1 MSDANRTAVRVSRE
15 QTYKVPFAAPLMH
28 PLRITSV
35 GLAYTPET
43 VTSNE
48 IDSTRQIADQPLVG
62 FSSGGDIPAELSI
75 GNMDIL
81 MEGLYLNPWIRSPE
95 VLNGAS
101 WKYGSGSTAA
111 TRISALTATTLTL
124 AATSVLAGS
133 TINSTGAAFRTGML
147 MALTGFGS
155 GTAEQILRVAGSTA
169 TTVTVVG
176 ATPVAAPAVTARAK
190 VVGFE
195 GVAGDILS
203 TTVGGNAL
211 TSTALDF
218 TTLGLTFG
226 QWIFLD
232 NKLGNFGF
240 SSGGGYARISAI
252 TANRLSFD
260 IVPVG
265 FAINTGAGKTI
276 RAYFTDMI
284 KNGVQDNFSYYIEEE
299 FGLPVGTQYQYF
311 RGQEVATRVLSADT
325 KAIITDTI
333 TFIGADATPMSGVR
347 QVGAVDLI
355 PGTGTVLNSST
366 AVPLLLENGAQVTD
380 PNFINSFTLSMD
392 NAKRS
397 QDAVGVLGAAGIG
410 TGRINV
416 TGTLNTYFGSP
427 VLYNKVI
434 SNAVSSVT
442 IAFNDLVTARSEIYD
457 VPKLKF
463 SSGAPEV
470 SGVDTDIFVP
480 LAFQALRDVT
490 NGRDYTILC
499 SRAEY
504 LG

>member
-1 MSDANRTAVRVSRE
+1 
-15 QTYKVPFAAPLMH
+15 
-28 PLRITSV
+28 
-35 GLAYTPET
+35 
-43 VTSNE
+43 
-48 IDSTRQIADQPLVG
+48 
-62 FSSGGDIPAELSI
+62 
-75 GNMDIL
+75 
-81 MEGLYLNPWIRSPE
+81 
-95 VLNGAS
+95 
-101 WKYGSGSTAA
+101 
-111 TRISALTATTLTL
+111 
-124 AATSVLAGS
+124 
-133 TINSTGAAFRTGML
+133 
-147 MALTGFGS
+147 
-155 GTAEQILRVAGSTA
+155 
-169 TTVTVVG
+169 
-176 ATPVAAPAVTARAK
+176 
-190 VVGFE
+190 
-195 GVAGDILS
+195 
-203 TTVGGNAL
+203 
-211 TSTALDF
+211 
-218 TTLGLTFG
+218 
-226 QWIFLD
+226 
-232 NKLGNFGF
+232 
-240 SSGGGYARISAI
+240 
-252 TANRLSFD
+252 
-260 IVPVG
+260 
-265 FAINTGAGKTI
+265 
-276 RAYFTDMI
+276 
-284 KNGVQDNFSYYIEEE
+284 
-299 FGLPVGTQYQYF
+299 
-311 RGQEVATRVLSADT
+311 
-325 KAIITDTI
+325 
-333 TFIGADATPMSGVR
+333 
-347 QVGAVDLI
+347 
-355 PGTGTVLNSST
+355 LNSST